1 MRLYDNARTVANEH
15 EILAEFQRRSLVV
28 YQEYTHIRDIQ
39 YGIHSRSTLDL
50 FPLEKVNKTIIFI
63 HGGYWQWCD
72 KSDFAFVVPYVLA
85 KGAQCV
91 LLEYD
96 LAPQSKISDITSQV
110 NQALDY
116 IREQDW
122 RADEVVLVGHS
133 AGAHL
138 AALSLGH
145 QLISEMVLLSGVYD
159 LQPIQRTHLN
169 HALNLSNEDILKYSP
184 IHYSDRIT
192 VPCSILCGEL
202 ELEELRWQSQNY
214 FKSKK
219 EQNQDFVS
227 FKLIS
232 KTNHY
237 SILECYFK
245 SILV

>member
-1 MRLYDNARTVANEH
+1 MRPYDNARTVANEH
-15 EILAEFQRRSLVV
+15 EILTEFQRKSLAA

-39 YGIHSRSTLDL
+39 YGIHSRSTLDF
-50 FPLEKVNKTIIFI
+50 FPLEKANKTIVFI

-96 LAPQSKISDITSQV
+96 LAPQSKISDIASQV

-116 IREQDW
+116 IQEQGW
-122 RADEVVLVGHS
+122 RTDEVVLVGHS

-138 AALSLGH
+138 AGLSLGH
-145 QLISEMVLLSGVYD
+145 PLISEMVLLSGIYD